1 MKNNNK
7 KKKSDTNIFES
18 LDRVDK
24 KFDKSIKTISII
36 LVCVLVGVAL
46 LIGGLYAYTTMPVDV
61 SSEETVNFV
70 VKQGES
76 VYQVLD
82 RLDKENLIRSS
93 SLAKIY
99 VKTFSIDNFYAGEYD
114 LSKSYPL
121 DMTLSILC
129 GISNAK
135 QDAVK
140 VQFLEGKRL
149 TSYVKQISNNFEY
162 SEEEILSVMND
173 KEYLSTL
180 VNKYWFISDDIL
192 NAKLY
197 YPLEGYLFPDTYQFN
212 KNATIKDIIE
222 TMLKKMD
229 DVLTP
234 YKEDIK
240 VSPYGV
246 HGLLTVA
253 SMVELE
259 AVSAED
265 RELVA
270 GVFYNR
276 LAKGWSLGS
285 DVTTYYDVKKE
296 IIPGTLTYS
305 DLNTC
310 NGYNTRSASCVTG
323 LPIGP
328 IAGVSKSSIKAAI
341 KPTESKN
348 MYFVADANNK
358 LYFAETQSGHDQNI
372 RDLKNKGLWLE

>member
-1 MKNNNK
+1 MQKNNK
-7 KKKSDTNIFES
+7 KKTFDFADYDLTKNEAAFSSKI
-18 LDRVDK
+18 
-24 KFDKSIKTISII
+24 KFIAII
-36 LVCVLVGVAL
+36 IVIGIVL
-46 LIGGLYAYTTMPVDV
+46 LIGAYSGVYLYTV
-61 SSEETVNFV
+61 SPTDLTANKEIAFE

-76 VYQVLD
+76 MNSVLE
-82 RLDKENLIRSS
+82 RLEKEGLIRSAF
-93 SLAKIY
+93 LAKIFLKSSE
-99 VKTFSIDNFYAGEYD
+99 VKTFYAGKYTLYTSYD
-114 LSKSYPL
+114 LQ
-121 DMTLSILC
+121 TIVFELS
-129 GISNAK
+129 GITNAK
-135 QDAVK
+135 GETIT
-140 VQFLEGKRL
+140 VQFVEGKRL
-149 TSYVKQISNNFEY
+149 TYYAQVISEKFGYNYDDVISMMNN
-162 SEEEILSVMND
+162 
-173 KEYLSTL
+173 KEYHQRL
-180 VNKYWFISDDIL
+180 VNTYWWITDDIL
-192 NAKLY
+192 NDKLY

-372 RDLKNKGLWLE
+372 RDLQNKGLWLE